1 MRRLIGIL
9 VFGLTT
15 GGAVAGPP
23 GCPYKVI
30 PIYEHLLTPEQR
42 SAAFAGKPN
51 GDPVVDEAIFR
62 LKAANQ
68 ADSFPS
74 RKAKSIT
81 WEQAKTLILLGA
93 VRKTFSYKGGLL
105 DLVTS
110 RGTTYHTKLPSGADL
125 DAVLNSVDPCFLYI
139 TREIVG

>member
-1 MRRLIGIL
+1 MRLAAIL
-9 VFGLTT
+9 VFVLSA

-23 GCPYKVI
+23 ECPYKVV

-51 GDPVVDEAIFR
+51 GDPVVDEAILR
-62 LKAANQ
+62 LKVAMQ
-68 ADSFPS
+68 AESFPS
-74 RKAKSIT
+74 GKSRSIT

-93 VRKTFSYKGGLL
+93 VSKTFSYRGGLVT
-105 DLVTS
+105 LVTS

-139 TREIVG
+139 TREFVD

>member
-1 MRRLIGIL
+1 MRLIAIL

-23 GCPYKVI
+23 GCPYEVI
-30 PIYEHLLTPEQR
+30 PIYKHLLTPEQR
-42 SAAFAGKPN
+42 NAAFAGKPN

-62 LKAANQ
+62 LKAATQ
-68 ADSFPS
+68 AEPFPS

-93 VRKTFSYKGGLL
+93 VRRTLSYQGGLV
-105 DLVTS
+105 DLITS

-125 DAVLNSVDPCFLYI
+125 NAVLSSVDPCFLYI
-139 TREIVG
+139 TREVVG